1 MASTYDFKN
10 VNRELSSLEKEF
22 TKFENEFDSILKP
35 ILSAKFNTN
44 EYSERELERKLDN
57 ITKDAKMEINKAYSD
72 LINGVRR
79 YAHAS
84 SERIKLKA
92 KELAS
97 YVDGLNNKI
106 EEVNFM
112 NQAFAN
118 KEYTKA
124 IALAASISS
133 PEKAKNYANF
143 ITIEAYDRL
152 CSQHIKTFNEE
163 DYSYY
168 ISYYAKCKTLNAQKR
183 IGYARQYLFIA
194 SCLMTKTSLGGKSI
208 DDKYGIIK
216 TCLECYQGFDPSERN
231 KYQSQYD
238 EVYPLGVELFNS
250 ISKEIYDSF
259 SYLRV
264 KNLLNDAAY
273 FNAKDI
279 EIDFFSDTNY
289 TSEKIF
295 IYLKNKGSVGSDCDV
310 RAAFNDTFE
319 LATSDCRT
327 SFFYYWFGVYDDR
340 GWDYCEKIIN
350 AQEDRYVTNKLIFES
365 VQSNYKNIKK
375 LGDLSLHIA
384 NNYLS
389 FLKGLDSN
397 ISLDSFVYSITD
409 VNNLVNLISQANVS
423 ENEKAKILDACK
435 ILDGISYG
443 MITKYLK
450 QCSLYNENIIRD
462 LNVVLDDSSIRLNGK
477 PYRNGLKHDKSKL
490 YVDKT
495 NVFAKLATA
504 KSQKKNKKILI
515 VLGIV
520 AVAILSVILT
530 VVFINLN

>member
-10 VNRELSSLEKEF
+10 VNRELSSLEKEL
-22 TKFENEFDSILKP
+22 TKFENEFDQTLKP
-35 ILSAKFNTN
+35 ILSSKFNTN
-44 EYSERELERKLDN
+44 EYGEKEFERKLGS
-57 ITKDAKMEINKAYSD
+57 ISKHAKIDINKAYSE

-79 YAHAS
+79 YAHS
-84 SERIKLKA
+84 SLERIKLKA

-97 YVDGLNNKI
+97 YIDELSNRI

-124 IALAASISS
+124 ISLAASISS

-143 ITIEAYDRL
+143 VTIEAYDRL
-152 CSQHIKTFNEE
+152 CSERIKTFNEE
-163 DYSYY
+163 DYNYY
-168 ISYYAKCKTLNAQKR
+168 ISYYTKCKTLDAKKH
-183 IGYARQYLFIA
+183 IGYARQYLFVT

-216 TCLECYQGFDPSERN
+216 MCLECYQGFDASERN
-231 KYQSQYD
+231 KYQSQYA
-238 EVYPLGVELFNS
+238 EVYPLAVELFNS
-250 ISKEIYDSF
+250 ISKEIYDNF
-259 SYLRV
+259 SYLKL
-264 KNLLNDAAY
+264 KNLQNDTVY

-279 EIDFFSDTNY
+279 KIDFFSDTKC

-295 IYLKNKGSVGSDCDV
+295 EYLKNKGSVGSDCDV
-310 RAAFNDTFE
+310 RAAFNDTFT
-319 LATSDCRT
+319 LATSDYRA
-327 SFFYYWFGVYDDR
+327 SFLGYWFCVYDDR

-350 AQEDRYVTNKLIFES
+350 AQEDRYEANKLIFES
-365 VQSNYKNIKK
+365 VQSNYTYINK
-375 LGDLSLHIA
+375 LGDLSLNIA

-389 FLKGLDSN
+389 FLEGLDSN
-397 ISLDSFVYSITD
+397 ISLDSFVYTITD
-409 VNNLVNLISQANVS
+409 VNKLVNLILQANAS

-435 ILDGISYG
+435 ILDDISYG

-450 QCSLYNENIIRD
+450 QCSLYNESIIRD
-462 LNVVLDDSSIRLNGK
+462 LNVVLNDSSIRLYGK
-477 PYRNGLKHDKSKL
+477 PYKKYLKHDKSKH

-495 NVFAKLATA
+495 NVCVKLATA
-504 KSQKKNKKILI
+504 KSQKKNRKLLI

-520 AVAILSVILT
+520 AVAIFSFILT
-530 VVFINLN
+530 VVFINLK